1 LDPALI
7 VRAQAGDVDA
17 FTTIVTE
24 RAERMS
30 RLAMAIVGHEAD
42 ARDATQEALA
52 SVWRELPRLRDP
64 ERFDAWSTRILVHAC
79 RRTLRARGR
88 ARVREVSLP
97 AADDPDRRPFEDS
110 RRSADMVTA
119 VGERQALERAFNRLD
134 PDARTILVLHHLDGQ
149 AVADIAAM
157 LGIPV
162 GTAKSRL
169 HTARTALERALNREN
184 R

>member
-7 VRAQAGDVDA
+7 VRAQRGDVDA

-24 RAERMS
+24 RVERMS

-42 ARDATQEALA
+42 ARDATQDALA
-52 SVWRELPRLRDP
+52 SIWRELPRLREP

-79 RRTLRARGR
+79 RRVLRGRGR
-88 ARVREVSLP
+88 ARVREVSLASGNEP
-97 AADDPDRRPFEDS
+97 ERSFEGFRGS
-110 RRSADMVTA
+110 VDMVVA
-119 VGERQALERAFNRLD
+119 IGERQALERAFDRLD
-134 PDARTILVLHHLDGQ
+134 PDARAILVLHHLDGR
-149 AVADIAAM
+149 AVVDIAET
-157 LGIPV
+157 LGIAV

-169 HTARTALERALNREN
+169 HTARVALERALVRED